1 MITFITGNL
10 KKLAEIQAILP
21 KELGVAHQAL
31 DLDEIQSLNLD
42 EIISHKLRQ
51 AYDAIGS
58 PVMVED
64 ISAELASLN
73 GLPGPFIK
81 FFHQQLGE
89 DVLYKIGA
97 KDDHVTVTCTMGYYD
112 GSDEIIVKGIMNGA
126 IVSPRGRDKAVFG
139 FDPVIQPE
147 GYTQT
152 LAELGPGVKNEISHR
167 RKAIDAMVIALKER
181 GIC

>member
-10 KKLAEIQAILP
+10 KKLAELKAILP
-21 KELGVAHQAL
+21 EELNITHQKL
-31 DLDEIQSLNLD
+31 DLNEIQSLDLH

-51 AYDAIGS
+51 AFAAVGG

-81 FFHQQLGE
+81 FFHEKLGE
-89 DVLYKIGA
+89 DALYRMGS
-97 KDDHVTVTCTMGYYD
+97 DNDQVTVICTMGYYD
-112 GSDEIIVKGIMNGA
+112 GTNEIIVDGVTHGT
-126 IVSPRGRDKAVFG
+126 IVAPRGEARFG
-139 FDPVIQPE
+139 FDPIIQPA
-147 GYTQT
+147 GYAQT
-152 LAELGPGVKNEISHR
+152 LAELGPEVKNQISHR
-167 RKAIDAMVIALKER
+167 RKATDAMVTALKEQ